1 MRRGGLHDTSLFVC
15 SFVCLLVSVMSVLFC
30 LFDAEFVCLC
40 VSFVCVFVLV
50 VLFVCLFVCVV
61 VRLLEWGRAHI
72 VRMNAV
78 EIGGNA
84 WVGRC

>member
-1 MRRGGLHDTSLFVC
+1 MRWGGLHDVSLFVC
-15 SFVCLLVSVMSVLFC
+15 SFVCLSVSVMSVL
-30 LFDAEFVCLC
+30 FVCLC

-61 VRLLEWGRAHI
+61 VRLLEWGRAQM

-78 EIGGNA
+78 EMGGNA

>member
-1 MRRGGLHDTSLFVC
+1 M
-15 SFVCLLVSVMSVLFC
+15 
-30 LFDAEFVCLC
+30 
-40 VSFVCVFVLV
+40 CVFVPV

-61 VRLLEWGRAHI
+61 VRLHEWGRAQM

-78 EIGGNA
+78 EMGGNA